1 MSTGIN
7 TKNNFY
13 IKLYYE
19 FGGSI
24 EWLRE
29 EIIKK
34 RYDSFRYLLP
44 VKNKENANIVFEIF
58 SSDSTDEKYINI
70 TSILKFASIINLP
83 KIVCKNFKITSE
95 ESNIMYSY
103 LKETYFENKK

>member
-1 MSTGIN
+1 MSTDIN
-7 TKNNFY
+7 TKSDFN

-44 VKNKENANIVFEIF
+44 IKSKSNANIIFEI
-58 SSDSTDEKYINI
+58 SSSADSEEKYITI
-70 TSILKFASIINLP
+70 TSLLKFANIINLP
-83 KIVCKNFKITSE
+83 KIICKNLKLNSE
-95 ESNIMYSY
+95 ECAFMYSY
-103 LKETYFENKK
+103 LKETYFEK

>member
-1 MSTGIN
+1 MSTNID
-7 TKNNFY
+7 TKFSFY
-13 IKLYYE
+13 VKLYYE

-44 VKNKENANIVFEIF
+44 IEKKERANIVVEIY
-58 SSDSTDEKYINI
+58 SPENSDEKYMNI
-70 TSILKFASIINLP
+70 TSFLRFANIVSLS
-83 KIVCKNFKITSE
+83 KIVFKNYKISQQE
-95 ESNIMYSY
+95 CNSIYNF
-103 LKETYFENKK
+103 LKETYYEK